1 MEIPFRQLTP
11 EALQGLLEEI
21 ASRDGTEL
29 TPVAHKVATMK
40 AALEAGRLKLVF
52 DPASETCSLA
62 EPPVSSELQ

>member
-29 TPVAHKVATMK
+29 TPVADKVK
-40 AALEAGRLKLVF
+40 ELKSALEAGRLRLVF
-52 DPASETCSLA
+52 DADSETCTVI
-62 EPPVSSELQ
+62 EPPI

>member
-29 TPVAHKVATMK
+29 TPVADKVERMK
-40 AALEAGRLKLVF
+40 SALEAGRLRLVF
-52 DPASETCSLA
+52 DPTSETCSA
-62 EPPVSSELQ
+62 VEPPV